1 MNRRRTT
8 LREDGAVLVL
18 ALVFMIVIALVLL
31 GVVTLSGND
40 LLNTSHLLDQ
50 QSLEYR
56 SSGAMQVAIQTVRYT
71 NTTFPVP
78 PTPPSSCISSATG
91 ILVGQ
96 NSPPVYVDCSTV
108 PHSQLPANTGVSRE
122 VNFYA
127 CGTSSTSCS
136 STNYTLWATVDFVDG
151 PTCASGSFGAC
162 GTTESVKSWLVRN
175 ANN

>member
-1 MNRRRTT
+1 MARPETT

-71 NTTFPVP
+71 NTTF
-78 PTPPSSCISSATG
+78 SSLSPCLASNAPIQ
-91 ILVGQ
+91 IGQ
-96 NSPPVYVDCSTV
+96 NSPPVYVDCMTV
-108 PHSQLPANTGVSRE
+108 PHAQLPANTGVSRE
-122 VNFYA
+122 LNFYA
-127 CGTSSTSCS
+127 CGTSSTTCTAS
-136 STNYTLWATVDFVDG
+136 NYTVWATVDFVDG
-151 PTCASGSFGAC
+151 PTCASGSIGAC
-162 GTTESVKSWLVRN
+162 GTSESVKSWLVHN

>member
-1 MNRRRTT
+1 MTRRLTSH
-8 LREDGAVLVL
+8 REDGAVLVL

-31 GVVTLSGND
+31 GVVSLAGND
-40 LLNTSHLLDQ
+40 LLNTSNLLDQ

-71 NTTFPVP
+71 NTTFLS
-78 PTPPSSCISSATG
+78 PPSSCFTSNTG
-91 ILVGQ
+91 IQVGQ
-96 NSPPVYVDCSTV
+96 NSPRVYVDCMTV

-136 STNYTLWATVDFVDG
+136 STNYTVWATVDFVDG
-151 PTCASGSFGAC
+151 PTCTSGSFGAC
-162 GTTESVKSWLVRN
+162 GTTESVKSWLVHN

>member
-1 MNRRRTT
+1 MARRRTT

-71 NTTFPVP
+71 NTTFPSP
-78 PTPPSSCISSATG
+78 PGPCLSSNTPIQ
-91 ILVGQ
+91 IGQ
-96 NSPPVYVDCSTV
+96 NSPPVYVDCTTV
-108 PHSQLPANTGVSRE
+108 PHSQLPTNTGVSRE

-136 STNYTLWATVDFVDG
+136 STNYTVWATVDFVDG
-151 PTCASGSFGAC
+151 PTCASGSIGAC
-162 GTTESVKSWLVRN
+162 GTSESIKSWLVHN
-175 ANN
+175 AND

>member
-1 MNRRRTT
+1 MIRRSTT
-8 LREDGAVLVL
+8 SREDGAVLVL

-40 LLNTSHLLDQ
+40 LLNTSNLLNQ

-56 SSGAMQVAIQTVRYT
+56 SSGAMRVAIQTVRYT
-71 NTTFPVP
+71 NTTFPSP
-78 PTPPSSCISSATG
+78 PGSCFSSATG
-91 ILVGQ
+91 IRVGQ

-108 PHSQLPANTGVSRE
+108 PLSKLPANTGVSRE
-122 VNFYA
+122 VNLYA

-136 STNYTLWATVDFVDG
+136 SLNYTVWATVDFVDG

-162 GTTESVKSWLVRN
+162 GTTESVKSWLVHN
-175 ANN
+175 ASN